1 MMNRIKQVFRK
12 QRVLLP
18 VIHCIEESQAR
29 RNVDVAFENGADGV
43 FLINQGGMDG
53 KAVLGLAARLAG
65 TRDDPARFVGV
76 NILGASPSTLI
87 DKDGVA
93 GIWSDDAGVHGDAS
107 EMMNVLSGFRAER
120 EQLRWGRGLWFGGVG
135 FKYQTPISDE
145 WLGKMAVAAA
155 LGGVDVITTS
165 GMETGQPPTVE
176 KIELLAEALR
186 GHAIAIASGIT
197 PENVASFLPF
207 AHAFL
212 VATGIERV
220 FGELDPHRVRAAAE
234 AVHSAR

>member
-1 MMNRIKQVFRK
+1 MNRIKQVFRK

-43 FLINQGGMDG
+43 FLINQGGMNG
-53 KAVLGLAARLAG
+53 TSVLALAAILAR
-65 TRDDPARFVGV
+65 TSDDPRRFVGV
-76 NILGASPSTLI
+76 NILDAAAPSLI
-87 DKDGVA
+87 HRDGVA
-93 GIWSDDAGVHGDAS
+93 GIWSDDAGVHGEAS
-107 EMMNVLSGFRAER
+107 EMMKVLAGFRAER

-135 FKYQTPISDE
+135 FKYQAPIPDE

-165 GMETGQPPTVE
+165 GPKTGQPLDVA
-176 KIELLAEALR
+176 KVELLAEALR
-186 GHAIAIASGIT
+186 GHAIAIVSGIT
-197 PENVASFLPF
+197 PENVYPFLPF

-212 VATGIERV
+212 VATGIERT
-220 FGELDPHRVRAAAE
+220 FGELDPQRVRAAA
-234 AVHSAR
+234 ALIHSTG